1 MPIPANPPEL
11 IISLS
16 RDKVGLLLSEKPQ
29 SGRKAWQFHYP
40 VQGVF
45 LEEQVSNAL
54 DAALNQNP
62 SLVDHF
68 DDVAILIL
76 DRPNLFLPAFYAD
89 NGNLPEIAGRYLSV
103 KSGDILAADAASGD
117 IAIAYSIPSVTIRV
131 LKEYYVTAGQIHMSS
146 VLWNAI
152 SQLAPSA
159 SNGISRLFFH
169 ATENTLF
176 VIGETSGKLT
186 FSKNFYIR
194 EQADLSYYVIAC
206 SKMISPTE
214 NWLVTMKEGAYTLE
228 NIAADPNIRIHHR
241 LELPEL
247 HTLIARHRSCGL

>member
-16 RDKVGLLLSEKPQ
+16 RDKVGLLLSEKHE
-29 SGRKAWQFHYP
+29 SGRKAWQFQYP

-54 DAALNQNP
+54 DAALDQNP

-76 DRPNLFLPAFYAD
+76 DRPNLCLPAFYAD
-89 NGNLPEIAGRYLSV
+89 HGDLPEIAGRYLSV
-103 KSGDILAADAASGD
+103 KSGDILAADAATGD
-117 IAIAYSIPSVTIRV
+117 IAIAYSIPSVTIKV
-131 LKEYYVTAGQIHMSS
+131 LKEYYVTAGQMHMSS

-152 SQLAPSA
+152 SQLAPDA
-159 SNGISRLFFH
+159 SSGTSRVFFF

-176 VIGETSGKLT
+176 VIGETSRKLT

-194 EQADLSYYVIAC
+194 EQADLSYYAIAC
-206 SKMISPTE
+206 SKMLRPTE
-214 NWLVTMKEGAYTLE
+214 NWLVTMKEGAFTLAE
-228 NIAADPNIRIHHR
+228 IATDSNISIHHR

-247 HTLIARHRSCGL
+247 PTLIARYRSCGS

>member
-16 RDKVGLLLSEKPQ
+16 RDKVGLLLSEHPQ
-29 SGRKAWQFHYP
+29 SGRKPWRFQCP

-45 LEEQVSNAL
+45 LEEQVSNAM

-62 SLVDHF
+62 SLLDHF

-76 DRPNLFLPAFYAD
+76 DRPNLCLPAFYAD
-89 NGNLPEIAGRYLSV
+89 NGDLPEIAGRYLSI
-103 KSGDILAADAASGD
+103 KSGDVLTADAASGD

-131 LKEYYVTAGQIHMSS
+131 LKEYYVTAEQMHMSS

-152 SQLAPSA
+152 CQLTPEATS
-159 SNGISRLFFH
+159 GTSRLFFF

-176 VIGETSGKLT
+176 VIGQTAGKLT

-194 EQADLSYYVIAC
+194 EQADLSYYAIAC
-206 SKMISPTE
+206 SKMLRPTE
-214 NWLVTMKEGAYTLE
+214 NWLVTMKEGDFTL
-228 NIAADPNIRIHHR
+228 ADMMTDPNIRIHHR

-247 HTLIARHRSCGL
+247 HTLIARYRSCGS